1 MTNSWTSSGVCAL
14 VKTSSRGLS
23 VIPILTSTSALRF
36 AVTHKRSRK
45 QASGLGGGRAHQPL
59 AVQRARIQLRQS
71 HPTHPQGSAIARVHT
86 DTISIISIINH
97 SDTAVHDYPD
107 EETYVDDRDAGAVD
121 HRWRPVAA
129 IAAAV
134 LILAVIATALI
145 VYGGESA
152 STTATVEPP
161 PTRRVI
167 ATPRPGTPTAAP
179 LPPETVTTLTPPAAP
194 TTTASLSPTAE
205 PGPSPEPTPPP
216 AVDPRTV
223 VYSVTGTKQVFDVVS
238 VIYTDAQ
245 GLPQTDFNVSLPWS
259 KTIVLNPG
267 VQTKSVIATSLA
279 GRLNC
284 TITTADGQLVAASA
298 TNTIIATCAR

>member
-1 MTNSWTSSGVCAL
+1 MVG
-14 VKTSSRGLS
+14 
-23 VIPILTSTSALRF
+23 
-36 AVTHKRSRK
+36 
-45 QASGLGGGRAHQPL
+45 
-59 AVQRARIQLRQS
+59 
-71 HPTHPQGSAIARVHT
+71 T

-107 EETYVDDRDAGAVD
+107 EQTHVDAHDAGAAD

-134 LILAVIATALI
+134 LVLAVIATTLI
-145 VYGGESA
+145 VYGGDSA
-152 STTATVEPP
+152 STTATVGPP
-161 PTRRVI
+161 PTRRVV
-167 ATPRPGTPTAAP
+167 ATPRPSVPTAAP
-179 LPPETVTTLTPPAAP
+179 LPPETVTTLTPPAP
-194 TTTASLSPTAE
+194 TESLSPTV
-205 PGPSPEPTPPP
+205 GPTSSPEPTPTP

-238 VIYTDAQ
+238 IIYTDAQ

-284 TITTADGQLVAASA
+284 VITTADGQMVAAS
-298 TNTIIATCAR
+298 TNNTIIATCAR